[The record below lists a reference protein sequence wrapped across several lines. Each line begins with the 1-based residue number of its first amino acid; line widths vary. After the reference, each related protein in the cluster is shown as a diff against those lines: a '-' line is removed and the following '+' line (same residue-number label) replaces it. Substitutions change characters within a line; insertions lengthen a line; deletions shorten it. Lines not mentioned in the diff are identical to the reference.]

1 MLGKHVEILFS
12 FQSKGDIGY
21 SSHKAFR
28 YLFKPAEAQQSMF
41 PQRLGN
47 IVKSGC
53 CGNENG
59 LSLLSGSALVD
70 QTLLV

>member
-53 CGNENG
+53 CGYEN
-59 LSLLSGSALVD
+59 V
-70 QTLLV
+70 